1 MRQPSI
7 HLLIRSAWTSFTEE
21 FVIVSKSNTGVVNL
35 QVCTILWIAISY
47 AWMKWQKLLMT
58 CQYFSKLYFKENV
71 SSLKSSLNS
80 SIASLH

>member
-7 HLLIRSAWTSFTEE
+7 HFLIRFAWESFTVE

-47 AWMKWQKLLMT
+47 AWIKW
-58 CQYFSKLYFKENV
+58 
-71 SSLKSSLNS
+71 
-80 SIASLH
+80 